1 MFAVSPPAI
10 VLGTRNEGKRR
21 ELESLVAPWGLQI
34 VTLKEFPN
42 ALEVE
47 ETGMTF
53 AENAKLKAVQ
63 QARHLQQWV
72 LGEDSGICVDA
83 LDGAPGVY
91 SARYSDPDA
100 TDELNNAKLLE
111 SLGKLPLEKR
121 TAHYV
126 CHMTLADPQGNVQAD
141 CQQVCQGRIRFE
153 ASGYSGFGYDPLFE
167 IAEYHQTFG
176 ELGNAVKSLISH
188 RARALRELVTQLRFG
203 RC

>member
-100 TDELNNAKLLE
+100 TDERNNAKLLE
-111 SLGKLPLEKR
+111 SLGKLPLE
-121 TAHYV
+121 
-126 CHMTLADPQGNVQAD
+126 
-141 CQQVCQGRIRFE
+141 
-153 ASGYSGFGYDPLFE
+153 
-167 IAEYHQTFG
+167 
-176 ELGNAVKSLISH
+176 NAPHIMSAI
-188 RARALRELVTQLRFG
+188 
-203 RC
+203 

>member
-72 LGEDSGICVDA
+72 LGEDSGICVDVHRPSIFHVGGRGVQPR
-83 LDGAPGVY
+83 DHRCIVGA
-91 SARYSDPDA
+91 
-100 TDELNNAKLLE
+100 
-111 SLGKLPLEKR
+111 
-121 TAHYV
+121 
-126 CHMTLADPQGNVQAD
+126 
-141 CQQVCQGRIRFE
+141 
-153 ASGYSGFGYDPLFE
+153 
-167 IAEYHQTFG
+167 
-176 ELGNAVKSLISH
+176 
-188 RARALRELVTQLRFG
+188 
-203 RC
+203 